1 MLRRAIMK
9 QTHSID
15 WVFALTE
22 LPDNQE
28 IWVMT
33 AEGAEITGYS
43 AEYLQ
48 QMARKNFLKPEEDR
62 QIRVRKRSKFYELW
76 LPDILK
82 HIEERGY
89 GPRNPSN
96 A

>member
-15 WVFALTE
+15 WMYVLTE

-33 AEGAEITGYS
+33 AEAAEITGYNID
-43 AEYLQ
+43 YLQ
-48 QMARKNFLKPEEDR
+48 QLARKNLRRPEDER
-62 QIRVRKRSKFYELW
+62 LIKVRKRSGRHELW
-76 LPDILK
+76 LPDLMHYILE
-82 HIEERGY
+82 HGY
-89 GPRNPSN
+89 GPRNSSN
-96 A
+96 